1 MEKKLA
7 YRLYSIRLAE
17 TKYQAL
23 QNKENIIQTL
33 SHLLLITSQICE
45 LTEKAD
51 QKELIIR
58 LHEQSKIYL
67 DESLTLHG
75 EISSKT
81 KSPQLHPVYTLHERH
96 SRYLEFNEALKK
108 VKDALTKQ
116 IEAFE
121 MLSLSHLK
129 SIRFIKGYILNRYR
143 YLYINLNLSIGII
156 LSQFY
161 FKTCLSKVF
170 KWNINNRKSSSFPK
184 FRSKRNT
191 TRVCCKRR
199 K

>member
-81 KSPQLHPVYTLHERH
+81 KSQPNPNPVYTLHERH

-121 MLSLSHLK
+121 TLSLSHLK
-129 SIRFIKGYILNRYR
+129 SIRFIKGYILNRY
-143 YLYINLNLSIGII
+143 
-156 LSQFY
+156 
-161 FKTCLSKVF
+161 
-170 KWNINNRKSSSFPK
+170 KSSINKIKTIRFN
-184 FRSKRNT
+184 FIY
-191 TRVCCKRR
+191 
-199 K
+199 